1 MVHRA
6 GGKGG
11 GRRSRRRKKRRR
23 RQPEKVTGVPRRLA
37 DSERLL
43 RPGHPR
49 RRNRK
54 AREAPTQEGDNLPA
68 HKYTSFNWFLPP

>member
-11 GRRSRRRKKRRR
+11 EEEEQEKEEEEAKAAREGHRRSQEARGFR
-23 RQPEKVTGVPRRLA
+23 TT
-37 DSERLL
+37 L

-49 RRNRK
+49 RRHRK

-68 HKYTSFNWFLPP
+68 HKYTYFNWFLPP